1 MTRSYRTYEVIGLC
15 CLFTAEIGD
24 HLGAVPQADSGAG
37 GVLGARYGGGR
48 SDGHFER
55 RQLWIGVAVGL
66 HLPCKLHKYPVNST
80 NILLTSSTIVN
91 SIHPVNFIHVYACRL
106 QPLFTSRASG

>member
-55 RQLWIGVAVGL
+55 RQL
-66 HLPCKLHKYPVNST
+66 
-80 NILLTSSTIVN
+80 
-91 SIHPVNFIHVYACRL
+91 
-106 QPLFTSRASG
+106 